1 MHSRSGLLVSALA
14 ARFARQRGWPARAY
28 RLARDLFRKP
38 VPTFRDHALACALA
52 IVWAGAAYPQAVTA
66 DFSKGQPNGKYT
78 FASATPKTL
87 PDLVKGVGLD
97 QTTNIA
103 GHLFLPKGK
112 ETEKVPAV
120 ILMHGSGGIYS
131 AMLEFW
137 PKQFNDAGIAVFSI
151 DSFGPRGVKSTAE
164 DQSQVPFA
172 ADLVDAFAAL
182 KLLATHPRIDPKRI
196 AVMGFS
202 RGGNTSWRAA
212 VERIV
217 ASQKLP
223 DNLRFAAHIPLYT
236 GGCTGVLRLQVK
248 PGVFGKA
255 PMLFIH
261 GDADDYTP
269 IAPCQE
275 FASAI
280 GKAGT
285 PVEFVT
291 IKGARHKFDQDDQK
305 LVFVKGAQRSLAD
318 CPLEIDIEN
327 MWAFDRSNGQRVQG
341 EAFQAMQ
348 KKCVALGASVQGNT
362 AARNEAAK
370 VAVGFLRKTF
380 GM

>member
-1 MHSRSGLLVSALA
+1 
-14 ARFARQRGWPARAY
+14 
-28 RLARDLFRKP
+28 
-38 VPTFRDHALACALA
+38 
-52 IVWAGAAYPQAVTA
+52 
-66 DFSKGQPNGKYT
+66 
-78 FASATPKTL
+78 
-87 PDLVKGVGLD
+87 
-97 QTTNIA
+97 
-103 GHLFLPKGK
+103 
-112 ETEKVPAV
+112 
-120 ILMHGSGGIYS
+120 
-131 AMLEFW
+131 
-137 PKQFNDAGIAVFSI
+137 
-151 DSFGPRGVKSTAE
+151 
-164 DQSQVPFA
+164 
-172 ADLVDAFAAL
+172 
-182 KLLATHPRIDPKRI
+182 
-196 AVMGFS
+196 
-202 RGGNTSWRAA
+202 
-212 VERIV
+212 
-217 ASQKLP
+217 
-223 DNLRFAAHIPLYT
+223 
-236 GGCTGVLRLQVK
+236 
-248 PGVFGKA
+248 
-255 PMLFIH
+255 MLFIH

-370 VAVGFLRKTF
+370 VVVGFLRKTF
-380 GM
+380 GL